1 VGTLRELC
9 GERSRVEIVPKM
21 ETGDEEEMGT
31 KNAAATVIKVEV
43 DGKSAQIDPKTLQI
57 ANCSDQLLHHL
68 LSSITQKMAH
78 TLLPI

>member
-1 VGTLRELC
+1 LRELC
-9 GERSRVEIVPKM
+9 GENSRVEIMPKM
-21 ETGDEEEMGT
+21 ETGNEKEEMVT
-31 KNAAATVIKVEV
+31 KNAAAMVIAVEV